1 MLRSNAHAGLKR
13 SAQVDWIWLA
23 IGIIAGINVGVAL
36 MALLQL
42 SPGLKKAMPKPHW
55 NAMAGVHPLEGQSTI
70 F

>member
-1 MLRSNAHAGLKR
+1 M
-13 SAQVDWIWLA
+13 DWIWLA